1 MELGFVDLQHKNFRI
16 RWKGFDPQEV
26 ELFLRQ
32 LAEEMQ
38 SLRTEAE
45 NLRVSLQD
53 QEKELKGYR
62 DREKAIR
69 NVLLTAQKTSDQVKA
84 NAEKEAGLIVA
95 EAELKAEKILQSA
108 HRRLA
113 QLHEDIAELKRH
125 RVQLETRLRTTI
137 ETYRQLLAMDKEDEK
152 ESDPG
157 NKVKV
162 LNR

>member
-1 MELGFVDLQHKNFRI
+1 MELSSVDLQHKKFRV
-16 RWKGFDPQEV
+16 RWKGLDPQEV
-26 ELFLRQ
+26 ELFLQQ

-38 SLRTEAE
+38 SLRAE
-45 NLRVSLQD
+45 TATLQVTVQE

-69 NVLLTAQKTSDQVKA
+69 NVLLSAQKTSDQMKV
-84 NAEKEAGLIVA
+84 NAEREAKLIVA

-108 HRRLA
+108 HQRLG

-125 RVQLETRLRTTI
+125 RIQLETKLRTTI
-137 ETYRQLLAMDKEDEK
+137 ETYQQLLDMDKEEEK
-152 ESDPG
+152 ESDLG

>member
-1 MELGFVDLQHKNFRI
+1 MELGPVDLQHKKFRV

-26 ELFLRQ
+26 ELFLQ
-32 LAEEMQ
+32 QVAEEMQ
-38 SLRTEAE
+38 SLRVELD
-45 NLRVSLQD
+45 NLRVSAQE

-62 DREKAIR
+62 EREKAIR
-69 NVLLTAQKTSDQVKA
+69 NVLLTAQKTSDQMKA
-84 NAEKEAGLIVA
+84 NAEKEAKLIVA

-108 HRRLA
+108 HQRLG

-137 ETYRQLLAMDKEDEK
+137 ETYQQLLAMDKEEEK
-152 ESDPG
+152 ESDLG